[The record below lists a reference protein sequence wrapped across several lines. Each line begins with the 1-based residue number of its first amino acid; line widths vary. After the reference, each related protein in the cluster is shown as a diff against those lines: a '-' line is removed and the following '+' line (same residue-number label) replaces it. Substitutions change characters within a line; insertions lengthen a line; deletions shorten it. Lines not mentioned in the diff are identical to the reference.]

1 VDDGGAAH
9 ATTERPA
16 ADTGGAGAAP
26 VALRG
31 AREIGTR
38 YGLVLVWVA
47 LIIAFTL
54 LAPGRF
60 LVAQNIGNIFGSQA
74 VLLIL
79 ALGLMFPVIAGE
91 WDLSVGSMLGLS
103 LTIVGYFNAVL
114 GLPIWVAVL
123 VALVVGLVV
132 GLLNAFFIVAAGV
145 PSLIAT
151 LGMATLLGGV
161 TYAISN
167 STISGLD
174 PGFVAA
180 GQRSVFAIPTPFYVA
195 IGMALVAWY
204 VLRWTPGGRYLFFVG
219 SNRDVAR
226 LSGIRVSRVR
236 VTALVVSGV
245 VSAFA
250 GVVLAASLGA
260 SGPTIGAPYLLPA
273 FAAIFLGATAVTPGR
288 LNVWGT
294 VIAVYFL
301 ITGVT
306 GMQLLGAPSWVQDVF
321 YGAILLAAVALS
333 LLARRRT

>member
-1 VDDGGAAH
+1 MNDGG
-9 ATTERPA
+9 TTNTTKERPEPRS
-16 ADTGGAGAAP
+16 DAAP
-26 VALRG
+26 GPAGVRAV
-31 AREIGTR
+31 REIATR
-38 YGLVLVWVA
+38 YGLVAVWIVM
-47 LIIAFTL
+47 IVAFTI

-91 WDLSVGSMLGLS
+91 WDLSVGAMLGLS
-103 LTIVGYFNAVL
+103 LTVVGFFNAVL
-114 GLPIWVAVL
+114 DLPVWVAIL
-123 VALVVGLVV
+123 VALVIGLVV
-132 GLLNAFFIVAAGV
+132 GLLNAFFIVVAGV

-174 PGFVAA
+174 QGFVDI
-180 GQRSVFAIPTPFYVA
+180 GQHSILAIPTPFYVA
-195 IGMALVAWY
+195 IVMALIAWY

-226 LSGIRVSRVR
+226 LSGIRVGRVR

-333 LLARRRT
+333 LLARRRR